1 MLLLVKYFANIFYL
15 GSKYEAHFLWW
26 LPHLFV
32 PFSVHLGASLQ
43 SFILK
48 SANEIKVI
56 QNTEN
61 I

>member
-15 GSKYEAHFLWW
+15 CNKCEAHLLWW

-32 PFSVHLGASLQ
+32 PFSEHLGASLQ

-56 QNTEN
+56 QNT
-61 I
+61 